1 MATPTNHWKLGL
13 FVLVGVGLA
22 LSTAGVLGA
31 RSLHKEVGRYV
42 SYFDESVQGL
52 EVGSPIKFRGVT
64 IGTVGKIDV
73 APDHRHVEVTC
84 ALGKAVL
91 SRLGLDVAAGPA
103 RAGADKKLVQAI
115 DLRAQLNS
123 TGVTGVKFVALDFFT
138 VADHPRPELPFP
150 VPRNYIPAT
159 SSTMKD
165 LENSVVRAMNAL
177 PEITDKVTKILGR
190 IDVIVSE
197 VDESKLPGQLVAAL
211 SDTRKLLGEAR
222 HKIAQVDAAKLSSQ
236 VGETLVALRETVSRV
251 NVIIARIDGDKGLLQ
266 SVQHTSN
273 SLGDTA
279 RTASGLGSQ
288 LEDTMRSM
296 QEAAKSVRKL
306 ANALEQEPDMLLK
319 GRRAEKKP

>member
-13 FVLVGVGLA
+13 FVVVGVVLTLTTGGL
-22 LSTAGVLGA
+22 LGA
-31 RSLHKEVGRYV
+31 HGMRKEMGGYV
-42 SYFDESVQGL
+42 TYFDESVAGL
-52 EVGSPIKFRGVT
+52 EVGSPIKFRGVK

-91 SRLGLDVAAGPA
+91 SRLGLDVAASPA
-103 RAGADKKLVQAI
+103 RPGAAKKLEQAI
-115 DLRAQLNS
+115 DLRAQLSS
-123 TGVTGVKFVALDFFT
+123 TGITGVKFVALDFFT
-138 VADHPRPELPFP
+138 VADHPPPELPFP
-150 VPRNYIPAT
+150 VPKNYIPAT

-165 LENSVVRAMNAL
+165 LEDSVVRAMNAL
-177 PEITDKVTKILGR
+177 PEITDKVSKILGR
-190 IDVIVSE
+190 IDVMVTE
-197 VDESKLPGQLVAAL
+197 L
-211 SDTRKLLGEAR
+211 SDGKLSTELLATLTSTRKLLGEAR

-236 VGETLVALRETVSRV
+236 AEAMLVALRETVSRV
-251 NVIIARIDGDKGLLQ
+251 NVIIARIDGDKGLLS

-288 LEDTMRSM
+288 LDDTMRSM